1 MAAERLIWFIT
12 RPERDPKFHK
22 EAIKALYKA
31 TDELKLTW
39 SGNREVHKRYEQ
51 ELADIGIKRQNISES
66 GSGGRTWMALL
77 RTFAYCYLDEE
88 GKVVL
93 TKAGRSILKEEKV
106 YQNIRKQI
114 LTFQY
119 PNAYF
124 LEKRI

>member
-51 ELADIGIKRQNISES
+51 ELADIGIKRQNISERVEDLDRA
-66 GSGGRTWMALL
+66 GDTWMALL
-77 RTFAYCYLDEE
+77 R
-88 GKVVL
+88 
-93 TKAGRSILKEEKV
+93 
-106 YQNIRKQI
+106 
-114 LTFQY
+114 
-119 PNAYF
+119 YF
-124 LEKRI
+124 